1 MKIAVYGREFHPSV
15 IPYVQHLFDSLI
27 ARNTELWIYSDF
39 RKFLGQ
45 QVIWPQNLHTYRSRH
60 ELPDDIG
67 FMLSLGGDGTML
79 AAVSIV
85 GDSGIPVAG
94 INFGRLGF
102 LADIS
107 KDDID
112 ASMEAILRGDY
123 NMQKRTLLSVES
135 EQATLFNGSHF
146 ALNDVTLFK
155 SDSSAMITVRAYLN
169 GELLNA
175 YWADGIIVATPT
187 GSTAYS
193 LSCGGPIITPGS
205 GNFVITP
212 ISPHNLNVRPVVI
225 SDDMELDLEIE
236 SRSGKF
242 LLSCDSKTTPV
253 STDIRLKI
261 RRAHFEVNLIRL
273 KNYSYFSN
281 LRNKLLW
288 GLDAR
293 NY

>member
-1 MKIAVYGREFHPSV
+1 
-15 IPYVQHLFDSLI
+15 
-27 ARNTELWIYSDF
+27 
-39 RKFLGQ
+39 
-45 QVIWPQNLHTYRSRH
+45 
-60 ELPDDIG
+60 
-67 FMLSLGGDGTML
+67 
-79 AAVSIV
+79 
-85 GDSGIPVAG
+85 
-94 INFGRLGF
+94 
-102 LADIS
+102 
-107 KDDID
+107 
-112 ASMEAILRGDY
+112 
-123 NMQKRTLLSVES
+123 
-135 EQATLFNGSHF
+135 
-146 ALNDVTLFK
+146 
-155 SDSSAMITVRAYLN
+155 MITVSAYLN

-193 LSCGGPIITPGS
+193 LSCGGPIIVPGS

-212 ISPHNLNVRPVVI
+212 ISPHNLNVRPVVL
-225 SDDMELDLEIE
+225 SDDIELELQIE

-253 STDIRLKI
+253 STDIKLKI
-261 RRAHFEVNLIRL
+261 SRAHYQVNLIRL